1 MRQAFID
8 ALDGLYD
15 SMGEPAR
22 HLNRDGEY
30 RDCRVIWSADLEQ
43 WGETAEVQSITAM
56 LKVRRADLKESP
68 RRGEWFILAD
78 GTEFKVA
85 SVRQADELEFSIAVG

>member
-15 SMGEPAR
+15 SMGDVAR

-30 RDCRVIWSADLEQ
+30 RDCRVIWSADLESM
-43 WGETAEVQSITAM
+43 GETAEVNTITAT
-56 LKVRRADLKESP
+56 LRVRRADLKEQP

-85 SVRQADELEFSIAVG
+85 TVRLADELEFTVAVG